1 MASSGEDVC
10 GGAEGRPRNGA
21 ASSRDS
27 LLRPRSLAARL
38 AAAQDAT
45 ERKLI
50 LAGASLRR
58 IVFLL
63 RTLHFHLS
71 WQWTLKRGGFSRA
84 SDDDD
89 VDDDEDDDAD
99 DLPRPARQADDDDDD
114 DDDEKG
120 DDDDVEDDWEP
131 PFPSDL
137 VEVEGYGDGDVVD
150 NPEMDRHHPASW
162 KRRLLRISF
171 YRKVFGPRT
180 LVPFLM
186 ERISPR
192 QLAMLAEDG
201 LGVMVR
207 SVRFDSEDSESEDEE
222 DGGGAARPL

>member
-27 LLRPRSLAARL
+27 PPRRQSLAAVL

-71 WQWTLKRGGFSRA
+71 WQWSLKRGGFSRA
-84 SDDDD
+84 SDD
-89 VDDDEDDDAD
+89 VDDDDSDDSD
-99 DLPRPARQADDDDDD
+99 DEKGDDDDDD
-114 DDDEKG
+114 DDD
-120 DDDDVEDDWEP
+120 DDWEP

-137 VEVEGYGDGDVVD
+137 VEVEGYGEGDVVD
-150 NPEMDRHHPASW
+150 NPQMDRNHPASW
-162 KRRLLRISF
+162 KHRLLRISF
-171 YRKVFGPRT
+171 YRKVFGPKT

-201 LGVMVR
+201 LGLMVR
-207 SVRFDSEDSESEDEE
+207 SVLRLRRLGKRGRGRRRRRGPPVINRSRLFDADVVPS
-222 DGGGAARPL
+222 RP

>member
-27 LLRPRSLAARL
+27 PPRRQSLAAVL

-71 WQWTLKRGGFSRA
+71 WQWSLKRGGFSRA
-84 SDDDD
+84 SDD
-89 VDDDEDDDAD
+89 VDDDSDDEKGD
-99 DLPRPARQADDDDDD
+99 DDDDDDD
-114 DDDEKG
+114 DDDEDDEKG
-120 DDDDVEDDWEP
+120 DDDDDDDDDDWEP

-137 VEVEGYGDGDVVD
+137 VEVEGYGEGDVVD
-150 NPEMDRHHPASW
+150 NPEMDRNHPASW

-192 QLAMLAEDG
+192 QLALLAEDG

>member
-27 LLRPRSLAARL
+27 PPRRQSLAAVL

-58 IVFLL
+58 IVRLL
-63 RTLHFHLS
+63 RQLHYHLS
-71 WQWTLKRGGFSRA
+71 WELRRGGSSRA
-84 SDDDD
+84 SD
-89 VDDDEDDDAD
+89 E
-99 DLPRPARQADDDDDD
+99 DDDDDD
-114 DDDEKG
+114 DDN
-120 DDDDVEDDWEP
+120 DDDDDDNGDAGEP
-131 PFPSDL
+131 
-137 VEVEGYGDGDVVD
+137 EVGRVYD
-150 NPEMDRHHPASW
+150 EMDVGRDRDDIDVNDNGGWVHV
-162 KRRLLRISF
+162 LLRDSF
-171 YRKVFGPRT
+171 YRKVFTPRT
-180 LVPFLM
+180 LLPYLL

-192 QLAMLAEDG
+192 QLALLAEDG
-201 LGVMVR
+201 LAAMVR
-207 SVRFDSEDSESEDEE
+207 HVRFDSEDSDSEDEE

>member
-27 LLRPRSLAARL
+27 PPRRQSLAAIL

-84 SDDDD
+84 SDD
-89 VDDDEDDDAD
+89 VDDDDSDDS
-99 DLPRPARQADDDDDD
+99 
-114 DDDEKG
+114 DDEKG
-120 DDDDVEDDWEP
+120 DDDDREP

-137 VEVEGYGDGDVVD
+137 VEVEGYGEGDVVD

-171 YRKVFGPRT
+171 YRKVFGPKT

-201 LGVMVR
+201 LGLMVR

>member
-27 LLRPRSLAARL
+27 PPRRQSLAAVL

-71 WQWTLKRGGFSRA
+71 WQWSLKRGGFSRA
-84 SDDDD
+84 SDD
-89 VDDDEDDDAD
+89 VDDDSDDSD
-99 DLPRPARQADDDDDD
+99 DEKGDDDD

-120 DDDDVEDDWEP
+120 DDDEDDEKGDDDDDWEP

-137 VEVEGYGDGDVVD
+137 VEVEGYGEGDVVD
-150 NPEMDRHHPASW
+150 NPEMDRNHPASW

-171 YRKVFGPRT
+171 YRKVFGPKT

-201 LGVMVR
+201 LGLMVR

>member
-27 LLRPRSLAARL
+27 PPRRQSLAAVL

-71 WQWTLKRGGFSRA
+71 WQWSLKRGGFSRA
-84 SDDDD
+84 SDD
-89 VDDDEDDDAD
+89 VDDDSDDSD
-99 DLPRPARQADDDDDD
+99 DEKGDD

-120 DDDDVEDDWEP
+120 DDDEDDEKGDDDDDDDWEP

-137 VEVEGYGDGDVVD
+137 VEVEGYGEGDVVD
-150 NPEMDRHHPASW
+150 NPEMDRNHPASW

-192 QLAMLAEDG
+192 QLALLAEDG
-201 LGVMVR
+201 LGLMVR

>member
-27 LLRPRSLAARL
+27 PPRRQSLAAVL

-58 IVFLL
+58 IVRLL
-63 RTLHFHLS
+63 RQLHYHLS
-71 WQWTLKRGGFSRA
+71 WELRRGGSSRA
-84 SDDDD
+84 SD
-89 VDDDEDDDAD
+89 E
-99 DLPRPARQADDDDDD
+99 DDDDDD
-114 DDDEKG
+114 DNGDAGEPEVGRVYDDIDVG
-120 DDDDVEDDWEP
+120 RDRDDIDVN
-131 PFPSDL
+131 
-137 VEVEGYGDGDVVD
+137 D
-150 NPEMDRHHPASW
+150 NGGWVHV
-162 KRRLLRISF
+162 LLRDSF
-171 YRKVFGPRT
+171 YRKVFTPRT
-180 LVPFLM
+180 LLPYLL

-192 QLAMLAEDG
+192 QLALLAEDG
-201 LGVMVR
+201 LAAMVR
-207 SVRFDSEDSESEDEE
+207 HVRFDSEDSDSEDEE

>member
-27 LLRPRSLAARL
+27 PPRRQSLAAVL

-71 WQWTLKRGGFSRA
+71 WQWSLKRGGFSRA
-84 SDDDD
+84 SDD
-89 VDDDEDDDAD
+89 VDDDSDDSD
-99 DLPRPARQADDDDDD
+99 DEKGDDD

-120 DDDDVEDDWEP
+120 DDDEDDEKDDDDDDDWEP

-137 VEVEGYGDGDVVD
+137 VEVEGYGEGDVVD
-150 NPEMDRHHPASW
+150 NPEMDRNHPASW

-192 QLAMLAEDG
+192 QLALLAEDG
-201 LGVMVR
+201 LAAMVR
-207 SVRFDSEDSESEDEE
+207 HVRFDSEDSDSEDEE

>member
-27 LLRPRSLAARL
+27 PPRRQSLAAVL

-71 WQWTLKRGGFSRA
+71 WQWSLKRGGFSRA
-84 SDDDD
+84 SDD
-89 VDDDEDDDAD
+89 VDDDSDDSD
-99 DLPRPARQADDDDDD
+99 DEKGDDDD

-120 DDDDVEDDWEP
+120 DDDDEDDEKDDDGDDDDWEP

-137 VEVEGYGDGDVVD
+137 VEVEGYGEGDVVD
-150 NPEMDRHHPASW
+150 NPEMDRNHPASW

-201 LGVMVR
+201 LGLMVR

>member
-27 LLRPRSLAARL
+27 PPRRQSLAAVL

-71 WQWTLKRGGFSRA
+71 WQWSLKRGGFSRV
-84 SDDDD
+84 SDD
-89 VDDDEDDDAD
+89 VDDDDSDDEKG
-99 DLPRPARQADDDDDD
+99 DDD

-120 DDDDVEDDWEP
+120 DDDEDDEKGDDDDDDDWEP

-137 VEVEGYGDGDVVD
+137 VEVEGYGEGDVVD
-150 NPEMDRHHPASW
+150 NPEMDRNHPASW

-171 YRKVFGPRT
+171 YRKVFGPKT

-201 LGVMVR
+201 LGLMVR

>member
-27 LLRPRSLAARL
+27 PLRRRSLAAVL

-84 SDDDD
+84 SDDD

-114 DDDEKG
+114 DDDDEKG
-120 DDDDVEDDWEP
+120 DDDVEDDWEP
-131 PFPSDL
+131 PFPSEL
-137 VEVEGYGDGDVVD
+137 VEVEGYDDGDVVD

-162 KRRLLRISF
+162 KRRLLQISF

-222 DGGGAARPL
+222 DGGGTARPL

>member
-27 LLRPRSLAARL
+27 PPRRQSLAAVL

-63 RTLHFHLS
+63 RTLHYHLS
-71 WQWTLKRGGFSRA
+71 WQWSLKRGGFSRA
-84 SDDDD
+84 SDD
-89 VDDDEDDDAD
+89 VDDDSDDSD
-99 DLPRPARQADDDDDD
+99 DEKGDD

-120 DDDDVEDDWEP
+120 DDEDDEKGDDDDDDDDDWEP

-137 VEVEGYGDGDVVD
+137 VEVEGYGEGDVVD
-150 NPEMDRHHPASW
+150 NPEMDRNHPASW

-171 YRKVFGPRT
+171 YRKVFGPKT

-201 LGVMVR
+201 LGLMVR

>member
-1 MASSGEDVC
+1 MDSSGEDVC

-27 LLRPRSLAARL
+27 PPRRQSLAAIL
-38 AAAQDAT
+38 AAAQNAT

-84 SDDDD
+84 SDD
-89 VDDDEDDDAD
+89 VDDDSDDSD
-99 DLPRPARQADDDDDD
+99 DEKGDDDDDDD

-120 DDDDVEDDWEP
+120 DEKGDDDDDDDDWEP

-137 VEVEGYGDGDVVD
+137 VEVEGYGEGDVVD
-150 NPEMDRHHPASW
+150 NPEMDLNHPASW
-162 KRRLLRISF
+162 KRRLLRDSF

-201 LGVMVR
+201 LGLMVR

>member
-27 LLRPRSLAARL
+27 PPRRQSLAAVL

-71 WQWTLKRGGFSRA
+71 WQWSLKRGGFSRA
-84 SDDDD
+84 SDD
-89 VDDDEDDDAD
+89 V
-99 DLPRPARQADDDDDD
+99 DDDD

-120 DDDDVEDDWEP
+120 DDDEDDEKGDDDDDDDDWEP
-131 PFPSDL
+131 PFPSEL
-137 VEVEGYGDGDVVD
+137 VEVEGYGEGDVVD
-150 NPEMDRHHPASW
+150 NPEMDRNHPASW

-171 YRKVFGPRT
+171 YRKVFGPKT

-201 LGVMVR
+201 LGLMVR

>member
-71 WQWTLKRGGFSRA
+71 WQWSLKRGGFSRA
-84 SDDDD
+84 SDD
-89 VDDDEDDDAD
+89 VDDDSDDSD
-99 DLPRPARQADDDDDD
+99 DEKGDDDDDD
-114 DDDEKG
+114 DDDEDDEKG
-120 DDDDVEDDWEP
+120 DDDDWEP

-150 NPEMDRHHPASW
+150 NPEMDRNHPASW

>member
-27 LLRPRSLAARL
+27 PPRRQSLAAVL

-71 WQWTLKRGGFSRA
+71 WQWSLKRGGFSRV
-84 SDDDD
+84 SDD
-89 VDDDEDDDAD
+89 VDDDS
-99 DLPRPARQADDDDDD
+99 
-114 DDDEKG
+114 DDEKG
-120 DDDDVEDDWEP
+120 DDDDDDDDDDWEP

-137 VEVEGYGDGDVVD
+137 VEVEGYGEGDVVD
-150 NPEMDRHHPASW
+150 NPEMDRNHPASW

-192 QLAMLAEDG
+192 QLALLAEDG

-222 DGGGAARPL
+222 GGGGAARPL

>member
-27 LLRPRSLAARL
+27 PPLRQSLAAVL

-71 WQWTLKRGGFSRA
+71 WQWSLKRGGFSRV
-84 SDDDD
+84 SDD
-89 VDDDEDDDAD
+89 VDDDSDDEKGD
-99 DLPRPARQADDDDDD
+99 DDDDDDD
-114 DDDEKG
+114 DDDEDDEKG
-120 DDDDVEDDWEP
+120 DDDDDDDWEP

-137 VEVEGYGDGDVVD
+137 VEVEGYGEGDVVD
-150 NPEMDRHHPASW
+150 NPEMDRNHPASW

-201 LGVMVR
+201 LGLMVR

-222 DGGGAARPL
+222 GGGGAARPL

>member
-27 LLRPRSLAARL
+27 PPRRQSLAAVL

-58 IVFLL
+58 IVRLL
-63 RTLHFHLS
+63 RQLHYHLS
-71 WQWTLKRGGFSRA
+71 WELRRGGSSRA

-89 VDDDEDDDAD
+89 
-99 DLPRPARQADDDDDD
+99 DDDDTGEPDVGRAYDD
-114 DDDEKG
+114 IDVGRDRDDI
-120 DDDDVEDDWEP
+120 DVN
-131 PFPSDL
+131 
-137 VEVEGYGDGDVVD
+137 D
-150 NPEMDRHHPASW
+150 NGGWVHV
-162 KRRLLRISF
+162 LLRDSF
-171 YRKVFGPRT
+171 YRKVFTPRT
-180 LVPFLM
+180 LLPYLL

-192 QLAMLAEDG
+192 QLALLAEDG
-201 LGVMVR
+201 LAAMVR
-207 SVRFDSEDSESEDEE
+207 HVRFDSEDSDSEDEE
-222 DGGGAARPL
+222 DGGGAARPLQIEAASLTRT